1 MVEQRSP
8 KPLTGVRFPQPPPG
22 GLPAAFFYSKISLMA
37 KRKKTKEISAGY
49 SKKPFFD
56 LEDQTKKAI
65 LAILFFS
72 FAIIIFLSIWHLAGP
87 FGELVFRSFNYLF
100 GWGYFILPLVF
111 LMMAFEFLKSRRKHI
126 YFATIFGAFLLFFSI
141 LGILELSSSNN
152 YAGLAG
158 YITVFSLNKI
168 FGFWASLVLLI
179 SFVFISFIMT
189 LNIPLKIGRG
199 EDEEEGGEEE
209 TIQKVKDEKPVEV
222 NPVVNQAIP
231 KEEKQTALT
240 KTVSRIIERE
250 REEDEFKIPK
260 FIGSAY
266 KPPTIDL
273 LERIENRPIS
283 GDIKANANIIRRT
296 LQHFGIEVEM
306 GEVNVGPAVTQYTLR
321 PAQGVKLSKIVT
333 LHNDLSLSLAAHPL
347 RIEAPIPGKALVG
360 IEVPNKS
367 IALVRLGS
375 LLGSENFK
383 KIGFLNFALGRDV
396 SGMPIFADLSKMPH
410 LLIAG
415 ATGAGKSVCIHT
427 IVTSL
432 IWRNGPSQLKFILI
446 DPKRVELA
454 YYKDLPHLLT
464 PVISDGK
471 KSVNAL
477 RWAVKEM
484 ERRYEVLSD
493 NNTRDIVSFNNQ
505 VVKNREPESFL
516 PYLVIIIDELAD
528 LMSAYGR
535 EVEGTIIRI
544 AQMARAVGIHLI
556 VSTQRPSVE
565 VLTGLIKANITA
577 RIALQVPSQVDS
589 RTILDMSGAEK
600 LLGNGDMLYM
610 SNDSSKPRRLQGVF
624 ISEKEIKRIVDC
636 IAEKNPLIAA
646 ENEEFSIAENNLS
659 PALFKKGGGGPDFY
673 SDEFSDGAD
682 DELFEEA
689 REVIFQAKKASASLL
704 QRRLRVGYARA
715 ARLLDIL
722 EEKGFIGSGDGAK
735 PREVYLE
742 KFDPP
747 AGGPDKENEI

>member
-1 MVEQRSP
+1 MSR
-8 KPLTGVRFPQPPPG
+8 
-22 GLPAAFFYSKISLMA
+22 
-37 KRKKTKEISAGY
+37 RKKLKSAPTV
-49 SKKPFFD
+49 SKKPLFD

-72 FAIIIFLSIWHLAGP
+72 FAIVISLSIWHLAGP
-87 FGELVFRSFNYLF
+87 FGELVFKGFNYLF
-100 GWGYFILPLVF
+100 GWGYFALPVVF
-111 LMMAFEFLKSRRKHI
+111 LIMTFEFLKSRRKHI
-126 YFATIFGAFLLFFSI
+126 YFATIFGAFLLFVSA
-141 LGILELSSSNN
+141 LGILKMSFLNN
-152 YAGLAG
+152 YAGLTG
-158 YITVFSLNKI
+158 YIVALSLNKI

-179 SFVFISFIMT
+179 SFVFISLIMT
-189 LNIPLKIGRG
+189 LNIPLRIGRD
-199 EDEEEGGEEE
+199 EDEEEDEEEEE
-209 TIQKVKDEKPVEV
+209 TIQKVKDEKSVEI

-231 KEEKQTALT
+231 KEEKQAILA
-240 KTVSRIIERE
+240 KSVSKIEK
-250 REEDEFKIPK
+250 EEDEFKISK
-260 FIGSAY
+260 FISNVY

-273 LERIENRPIS
+273 LERIEGRPIS
-283 GDIKANANIIRRT
+283 GDIKANANIIKRT

-306 GEVNVGPAVTQYTLR
+306 GEVNVGPTVTQYTLR

-333 LHNDLSLSLAAHPL
+333 LHNDLALALAAHPL

-375 LLGSENFK
+375 LLDSENFK
-383 KIGFLNFALGRDV
+383 KLDLLNFALGRDV

-415 ATGAGKSVCIHT
+415 ATGAGKSVCIHA
-427 IVTSL
+427 IITSL
-432 IWRNGPSQLKFILI
+432 IWRNSPSQLKFILI

-454 YYKDLPHLLT
+454 YYRDLPHLLT

-471 KSVNAL
+471 KSINAL

-484 ERRYEVLSD
+484 ERRYEILSD
-493 NNTRDIVSFNNQ
+493 YHARDIIDFNNQ
-505 VVKNREPESFL
+505 VIKNRELESFM
-516 PYLVIIIDELAD
+516 PYLVIVIDELAD
-528 LMSAYGR
+528 LMAAYGR

-577 RIALQVPSQVDS
+577 RVALQVPSQIDS
-589 RTILDMSGAEK
+589 RTILDMAGAEK

-610 SNDSSKPRRLQGVF
+610 SNDSSKPRRIQGVF
-624 ISEKEIKRIVDC
+624 ISGKEIKKIANYV
-636 IAEKNPLIAA
+636 AEKNLLTAA
-646 ENEEFSIAENNLS
+646 ENEEFLIAENNLQPELGS
-659 PALFKKGGGGPDFY
+659 L
-673 SDEFSDGAD
+673 DEFSESID
-682 DELFEEA
+682 DELFEA
-689 REVIFQAKKASASLL
+689 AKEVIFQAKKASASLL

-722 EEKGFIGSGDGAK
+722 EEKDLIGPGDGAK

-742 KFDPP
+742 KFDLPIDRQ
-747 AGGPDKENEI
+747 DKEDEI